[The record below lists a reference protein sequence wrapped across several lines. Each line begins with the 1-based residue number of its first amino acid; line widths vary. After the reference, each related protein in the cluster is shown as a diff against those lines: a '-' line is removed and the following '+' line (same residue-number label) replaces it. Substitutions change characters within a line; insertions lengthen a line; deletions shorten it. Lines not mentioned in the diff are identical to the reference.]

1 MRRFVFSA
9 VLLALSLPVGL
20 STTGCIHDYGQNYC
34 SGFQSGPLLTA
45 VYKIDLEP
53 ATYGI
58 SLSYGQIS
66 TTLAP
71 SALNCKGTA
80 VTVSDYTYGT
90 SNLLLGDVSPS
101 GRVCGGTWNRNSGN
115 N

>member
-9 VLLALSLPVGL
+9 VLLVLSLPVGL
-20 STTGCIHDYGQNYC
+20 STTGCINNYGQNYC
-34 SGFQSGPLLTA
+34 SGFQSGPMLTA

-71 SALNCKGTA
+71 SAENCKGTA
-80 VTVSDYTYGT
+80 VTVTNYTYGN
-90 SNLLLGDVSPS
+90 SNLSFGDVCPT
-101 GRVCGGTWNRNSGN
+101 GRV
-115 N
+115 